1 MALATSHT
9 GSITASMRSA
19 TPRSIFPAS
28 CQIYV
33 ARATHKGIYAPGDE
47 EEDSDA
53 AYTANK
59 DMPREEADEVAEF
72 EDAK

>member
-1 MALATSHT
+1 MGYRAGH
-9 GSITASMRSA
+9 IPHIASMRGA

-28 CQIYV
+28 CQKCV
-33 ARATHKGIYAPGDE
+33 ARATYRETYAPSDE

-72 EDAK
+72 EDAQE